1 MSWIR
6 KHWDQDFISQAED
19 KIRETVRN
27 VYDFYAWNV
36 LPILHKMQEYREKM
50 GAEQSTRTAD
60 PLVTA
65 DMPKYMSLAEQYGIA
80 EDMEIGES
88 SELMQTIEQE
98 LQAYITAMLSP
109 KNVNILKFWEVGS
122 NGI

>member
-1 MSWIR
+1 MR
-6 KHWDQDFISQAED
+6 
-19 KIRETVRN
+19 
-27 VYDFYAWNV
+27 
-36 LPILHKMQEYREKM
+36 EYREKM

-98 LQAYITAMLSP
+98 LQAYITAVLSP

-122 NGI
+122 NGV